1 VTHNGRSKTTTQHNE
16 LTSIRL
22 RLFQN
27 GFHPIPTRGKMA
39 LIKGWPSQDF
49 LDREMNEKRIASWPR
64 RYPDLKST
72 GVRVDGGLV
81 VIDGDVD
88 DQELA
93 NIAWQVI
100 EEVVPDIAASAPARY
115 GKSEHKFAL
124 FAHFVGDTPFRYE
137 ASHGYVTPEDLATWQ
152 AALAAA
158 KKGERV
164 PEPKTHRLE
173 IFGSTAG
180 GPCSQHFG
188 VIGPHSYN
196 DDGTVAADYRWGEGP
211 TLEDTPLAE
220 LQPISH
226 EQVVAILVEF
236 EKRAA
241 AAGWVPLTEPI
252 GSNSTVAYDIT
263 EETRFDTNRGED
275 QIDYAELC
283 AAFAVHGSSLR
294 CSANFIPGRGD
305 AGDRSHCAVGDQ
317 NRHGCVG
324 VYVFGDAVTHF
335 PAELKPG
342 REQSI
347 LDEAVVLPIAE
358 LTPDEPP
365 EPDGAAEMHAKAA
378 WLVETRAYYEGG
390 DSVVRIYADTL
401 DCQTTPGAFQRRYRH
416 MHMPNTDKRFKRPI
430 FATDLWEMTP
440 NRRNIDGVRMAPDR
454 PFPLFEENGV
464 LYKNTYRRPRHSG
477 AQNVETFCAPFVAF
491 MERFI
496 PDAGERS
503 WLLDWMA
510 HKQAHPAIPGT
521 SIFFVADDE
530 ASVDKGT
537 FGTGRGLLSRIV
549 RKLYGEQYCRAQ
561 SFGMLDGTSSQAQFN
576 DWLHGSVLVTV
587 DEAKTS
593 KTAYRR
599 GERNAAYEVL
609 KDLVD
614 PAPKLHRFNGKN
626 RQAFD
631 GMSYCSVWVFTNHG
645 DALMIPEHDRR
656 FTILRNGRA
665 ITPDEVKAI
674 VAWMETPGAIA
685 SLSAALAARDLTG
698 FDMFTPLE
706 TVGKADMAEQ
716 GISDVEELLR
726 DIMEDKSRGLVFAK
740 RHIEMAIEH
749 NYNGQGPFW
758 RGELAGLWSQYCA
771 GLKGLSGGPKR
782 ARVFGTQKKLFCFR
796 NQLRHVSAM
805 PEAAVQRQLAKWGG
819 GDPVQGLNE
828 LSGLTEKDE

>member
-1 VTHNGRSKTTTQHNE
+1 MSGDTTKIRQRLLANGY
-16 LTSIRL
+16 
-22 RLFQN
+22 
-27 GFHPIPTRGKMA
+27 HPIPNRDRST
-39 LIKGWPSQDF
+39 F
-49 LDREMNEKRIASWPR
+49 LPAWNQRDYLAHSVLFSAKYKTTDAAVAAWIRRFPKWQATGLRIE
-64 RYPDLKST
+64 
-72 GVRVDGGLV
+72 GGLRA
-81 VIDGDVD
+81 IDADIVHAA
-88 DQELA
+88 LA
-93 NIAWQVI
+93 
-100 EEVVPDIAASAPARY
+100 DIAYDIIAAVAPDVADRAPMRY
-115 GKSEHKFAL
+115 GVSNTKFAL
-124 FAHFVGDTPFRYE
+124 IVRSGGE
-137 ASHGYVTPEDLATWQ
+137 ADKADLTRLHSHKYIAADEDKT
-152 AALAAA
+152 A
-158 KKGERV
+158 K
-164 PEPKTHRLE
+164 HSMIE
-173 IFGSTAG
+173 IFTGKPTSTG
-180 GPCSQHFG
+180 NCSRQMG
-188 VIGPHSYN
+188 VYGPHSHN
-196 DDGTVAADYRWGEGP
+196 EDGSVAALYRWSDERP
-211 TLEDTPLAE
+211 ELADTKPDDLPVLTIEQATEILAR
-220 LQPISH
+220 
-226 EQVVAILVEF
+226 F
-236 EKRAA
+236 EAA
-241 AAGWVPLTEPI
+241 AEAGGYVRKE
-252 GSNSTVAYDIT
+252 GSVVDVNASRIAYDIT
-263 EETRFDTNRGED
+263 PETRFDTNRGGSQLTYEG
-275 QIDYAELC
+275 LC
-283 AAFAVHGSSLR
+283 EEHEIYGDALR
-294 CSANFIPGRGD
+294 CSSNFMPGRGLTPK
-305 AGDRSHCAVGDQ
+305 AGWLERCSVLGGS
-317 NRHGCVG
+317 NRHGCVA
-324 VYVFGDAVTHF
+324 VHVHGDEVTHF
-335 PAELKPG
+335 PAAFEPDHDQK
-342 REQSI
+342 I
-347 LDEAVVLPIAE
+347 LDDGPLLPIAE

-365 EPDGAAEMHAKAA
+365 EPDGEMHAKAA

-454 PFPLFEENGV
+454 PFPLFEENGR

-510 HKQAHPAIPGT
+510 HKQARPDVPGT

-530 ASVDKGT
+530 GSVDKGT

-685 SLSAALAARDLTG
+685 SLSAALAARDLSG

-749 NYNGQGPFW
+749 NYSGQGPFW